1 MSSITTVFASVA
13 LGAIFGA
20 NVARGQNTSGK
31 IVLVSLFSA
40 VGVIVSAIFV
50 DPLLNATV
58 NYISRTKDEKK
69 LLHILTK
76 NKPNNTNSYIVPQ
89 LNLSGDYVNIDL
101 TLSYVQQVLC
111 PIVND
116 IQEALLSNNDR
127 TVFIGIVGSSGSGKT
142 TLSQLLVRSLTG
154 LNIPSV
160 TISMDNYH
168 YTNEYLDSKLHSY
181 RKDEKGMPIT
191 LRKVK
196 GRSETIDSKS
206 MLNDLKK
213 VATIKTTK
221 EKELLLPLYDRA
233 LHDPV
238 PNQLIIPNVTRVVLV
253 EGLHLLRDFKSK
265 EEFTFNDNDD
275 EYWIDIRSM
284 FTTLYYLRFDDY
296 EVQKERVM
304 QRRIRGGISREWASP
319 RYDEIDAVV
328 GIEIENECKRVITNV
343 NEKNNI
349 VVMSMFEDE
358 DGHVQLKRKQVYNSG
373 LQIVEKKEPTISESI
388 KGMIFFV
395 SFVYLLEKIN
405 PV

>member
-40 VGVIVSAIFV
+40 VGVIVSSIFV